1 MDKQKYELL
10 VILIRPHDRWAGP
23 PRNQGATAPTPEPK
37 TSQNNVR
44 MLRSEV
50 FSPGPGP
57 PSCTPAPHPSG
68 WSPTRT
74 TAKTNDRRKN
84 SNTTGEGNLGIMEKL
99 TIKTP
104 SDVLSFI
111 GHTLGF
117 WPQESLVCISLN
129 DDSIGATL
137 RIDLP
142 RQPGQELPYARTVA
156 HYLTTDTTATSV
168 LFAVYTGEP
177 CELGSAKPHAATI
190 AALTGVLAEQGITI
204 RDGLFVGDT
213 TFSPYDGEPGTS
225 LALPVTSTQ
234 TSAINAEFIYRG
246 SYIQPTDRI
255 TLPTTN
261 EAQTKAAAVE
271 RHMEA
276 ISCQPADTAL
286 QQGRKLW
293 SEMLDSRN
301 FPSDEDCHALVANLQ
316 FPAIRD
322 RLIADIP
329 DVDEPMQHIL
339 FAQTETAP
347 KWSRIE
353 WAQQL
358 LLHAYTRTSAEHA
371 APVLTAIG
379 YINWWEGRGSKAHQ
393 FLQLALDND
402 PAYRLAR
409 LSDQMIGSGIVAAWN
424 MKRNTAYKALPFDMP

>member
-1 MDKQKYELL
+1 
-10 VILIRPHDRWAGP
+10 
-23 PRNQGATAPTPEPK
+23 
-37 TSQNNVR
+37 
-44 MLRSEV
+44 
-50 FSPGPGP
+50 
-57 PSCTPAPHPSG
+57 
-68 WSPTRT
+68 
-74 TAKTNDRRKN
+74 
-84 SNTTGEGNLGIMEKL
+84 MEKL

-117 WPQESLVCISLN
+117 WPQESLVCITLN
-129 DDSIGATL
+129 DNSIGATL

-142 RQPGQELPYARTVA
+142 RQTGQELSYARTVA
-156 HYLTTDTTATSV
+156 RYLTSDTTATSM
-168 LFAVYTGEP
+168 LFAVYTSER
-177 CELGSAKPHAATI
+177 CQHGSSKPQAATI

-213 TFSPYDGEPGTS
+213 TFSPYDGELGTS
-225 LALPVTSTQ
+225 LALPVNSTQ

-246 SYIQPTDRI
+246 SYIEPTDRI
-255 TLPTTN
+255 TLPTTRH
-261 EAQTKAAAVE
+261 AQTKAAAVE
-271 RHMEA
+271 HHMET
-276 ISCQPADTAL
+276 IRCQESDTAL
-286 QQGRKLW
+286 EQGRKLW
-293 SEMLDSRN
+293 ADMLDSKN
-301 FPSDEDCHALVANLQ
+301 FPIDDDCHALVANLQ

-329 DVDEPMQHIL
+329 GVNEPMQHIL
-339 FAQTETAP
+339 FAQTESAP

-379 YINWWEGRGSKAHQ
+379 YINWWEGKGSKAHQ
-393 FLQLALDND
+393 FLQLALDTD

-409 LSDQMIGSGIVAAWN
+409 LSDQMIGSGLVAGWN
-424 MKRNTAYKALPFDMP
+424 MNKETAYKALPFD

>member
-1 MDKQKYELL
+1 MKFSPPAPVPQVAL
-10 VILIRPHDRWAGP
+10 RPLNPAAGP
-23 PRNQGATAPTPEPK
+23 LPERRP
-37 TSQNNVR
+37 Q
-44 MLRSEV
+44 
-50 FSPGPGP
+50 P
-57 PSCTPAPHPSG
+57 
-68 WSPTRT
+68 T
-74 TAKTNDRRKN
+74 TAEKHG
-84 SNTTGEGNLGIMEKL
+84 NTKGEGKHGIMEKL
-99 TIKTP
+99 TITTP

-117 WPQESLVCISLN
+117 WPQESLVCITLN
-129 DDSIGATL
+129 ENSIGATL

-156 HYLTTDTTATSV
+156 HYLTSDTNATSII
-168 LFAVYTGEP
+168 FSVYTNETAQHGQ
-177 CELGSAKPHAATI
+177 ARPHAGTI

-204 RDGLFVGDT
+204 RDGLFVGDE
-213 TFSPYDGEPGTS
+213 TFSPYDGEPGTN
-225 LALPVTSTQ
+225 LALPVNSTQ

-246 SYIQPTDRI
+246 SYIEPTDRI
-255 TLPTTN
+255 TLPTTGQ
-261 EAQTKAAAVE
+261 AAAKAAAVE
-271 RHMEA
+271 HHIDSIA
-276 ISCQPADTAL
+276 ALPTDTAL

-293 SEMLDSRN
+293 ANMLDSKT
-301 FPSDEDCHALVANLQ
+301 FPNDDDCHALVAHLQ

-329 DVDEPMQHIL
+329 GMNEPMQQIL
-339 FAQTETAP
+339 FAQTEAAP

-371 APVLTAIG
+371 APILTAIG

-393 FLQLALDND
+393 FLQLALDTD

-409 LSDQMIGSGIVAAWN
+409 LSDQMIGSGVVAGWN
-424 MKRNTAYKALPFDMP
+424 MNKDTAYKTLPYDLP

>member
-1 MDKQKYELL
+1 
-10 VILIRPHDRWAGP
+10 
-23 PRNQGATAPTPEPK
+23 
-37 TSQNNVR
+37 
-44 MLRSEV
+44 
-50 FSPGPGP
+50 
-57 PSCTPAPHPSG
+57 
-68 WSPTRT
+68 
-74 TAKTNDRRKN
+74 
-84 SNTTGEGNLGIMEKL
+84 MEKL

-117 WPQESLVCISLN
+117 WPKESLVCITMN
-129 DDSIGATL
+129 ENSIGATL

-156 HYLTTDTTATSV
+156 HYLTSDTNATSV
-168 LFAVYTGEP
+168 LFAVYTTEP
-177 CELGSAKPHAATI
+177 AQPGQARPYAGTI

-204 RDGLFVGDT
+204 RDGLFVGYE
-213 TFSPYDGEPGTS
+213 TFSPYDGEPGTT
-225 LALPVTSTQ
+225 LALPVSSTQ

-246 SYIQPTDRI
+246 SFVEPTDRVI
-255 TLPTTN
+255 LPPTGK
-261 EAQTKAAAVE
+261 EAAKAAAVE
-271 RHMEA
+271 HHMDTIA
-276 ISCQPADTAL
+276 SQPTDAAL
-286 QQGRKLW
+286 QQSRQLW
-293 SEMLDSRN
+293 AEMLSSKT
-301 FPSDEDCHALVANLQ
+301 FPSDDDCHALVANLQ

-329 DVDEPMQHIL
+329 GVDEPMQQIL
-339 FAQTETAP
+339 FAQTDQAP

-371 APVLTAIG
+371 APVLTTIG

-393 FLQLALDND
+393 FLQLALDTD

-409 LSDQMIGSGIVAAWN
+409 LSDQMIGSGIVAGWN
-424 MKRNTAYKALPFDMP
+424 MNKDTAYKSLPYDLP